1 MSSTATIKELMAV
14 VLSRELEDGDHLQVG
29 VALPVPEVAVRLAH
43 IMHGPNMQLIFLGA
57 RMNVHHLESIP
68 LPAFGW
74 DSRSVR
80 WAESYSDRGH
90 RFDHVKAWHK
100 RVFFVGGLQVDK
112 FGNINLIGIG
122 SDSKKL
128 KFRGPASVGTPTLT
142 THVGRYY
149 IVLNNHSSRV
159 LVPKCD
165 YVSAVGWHEGG
176 ADARK
181 KLGIPGGGPK
191 LCVTPLCVMDF
202 TEVEK
207 RMRLVSLHPGV
218 TLDEVKANTGFE
230 LEIPDIIPITVVPT
244 EDELTILRSRVD
256 LNGLLRSG

>member
-1 MSSTATIKELMAV
+1 MSLPATIKEVMAV
-14 VLSRELEDGDHLQVG
+14 VLSRDLEDGDHLQVG

-68 LPAFGW
+68 LPDFGW

-90 RFDHVKAWHK
+90 RFDQVKAWHK

-122 SDSKKL
+122 NDPTKL

-176 ADARK
+176 ANSRK
-181 KLGIPGGGPK
+181 ELGIPGGGPK

-218 TLDEVKANTGFE
+218 TLDDVKANTGFE
-230 LEIPDIIPITVVPT
+230 LVIPDIIPTTLVPT
-244 EDELTILRSRVD
+244 EDELTTLRTRVD

>member
-1 MSSTATIKELMAV
+1 
-14 VLSRELEDGDHLQVG
+14 
-29 VALPVPEVAVRLAH
+29 
-43 IMHGPNMQLIFLGA
+43 
-57 RMNVHHLESIP
+57 
-68 LPAFGW
+68 
-74 DSRSVR
+74 
-80 WAESYSDRGH
+80 
-90 RFDHVKAWHK
+90 
-100 RVFFVGGLQVDK
+100 
-112 FGNINLIGIG
+112 
-122 SDSKKL
+122 
-128 KFRGPASVGTPTLT
+128 
-142 THVGRYY
+142 
-149 IVLNNHSSRV
+149 
-159 LVPKCD
+159 
-165 YVSAVGWHEGG
+165 VSAVGWHEGG

-230 LEIPDIIPITVVPT
+230 LEIPDIIPTTVVPT